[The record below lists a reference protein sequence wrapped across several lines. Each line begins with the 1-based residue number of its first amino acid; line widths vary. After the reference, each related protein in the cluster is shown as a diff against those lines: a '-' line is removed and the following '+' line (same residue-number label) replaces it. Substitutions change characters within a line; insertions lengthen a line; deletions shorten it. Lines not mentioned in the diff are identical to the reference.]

1 MKKRILFLFACLLLV
16 SLTACGGE
24 TATPEATPTEEE
36 SATSEAAETTSSDEA
51 DSLVVYF
58 SATGNTEAVAR
69 LLAETQGADL
79 QEIVPAEPYTEDDLN
94 YNDDLSRANSEQ
106 NDANSRPAIAGS
118 MENVEQY
125 DIVYVGFP
133 IWWGNM
139 PKILYTFFDTYDLTG
154 KTIVPFCTSGSS
166 GIEEAVRVIADMEP
180 DATITEG
187 LRTDTSQ
194 MATDV
199 PAWLESIG
207 LAQ

>member
-1 MKKRILFLFACLLLV
+1 MKKRILFLFDCLLLV

>member
-36 SATSEAAETTSSDEA
+36 SATSEAAETTSSNEA

-58 SATGNTEAVAR
+58 SATGNTEAVAW

>member
-16 SLTACGGE
+16 GLTACGGE

-51 DSLVVYF
+51 DSVVVYF

>member
-1 MKKRILFLFACLLLV
+1 MKKRILFLFACLLLM

-51 DSLVVYF
+51 DSVVVYF